1 MISRRII
8 RIKVLQI
15 LYAFFT
21 TPDTSINNTEKELSF
36 SLQKTFDLYHYLM
49 SLVIEIE
56 KFAEE
61 RIEIGKKK
69 HRPTSADLY
78 PNTRFVNNQLIAQLK
93 TNIPLSKYLESS
105 KLNWVDQ
112 ED

>member
-21 TPDTSINNTEKELSF
+21 SPETSINQTEKELFF
-36 SLQKTFDLYHYLM
+36 SLQKTYDLYHYLM
-49 SLVIEIE
+49 ALIIEIE

-61 RIEIGKKK
+61 RIDLGLKKT
-69 HRPTSADLY
+69 PA
-78 PNTRFVNNQLIAQLK
+78 N
-93 TNIPLSKYLESS
+93 
-105 KLNWVDQ
+105 
-112 ED
+112 